1 MVTEPE
7 TGGRRTPWMRGLLIA
22 SLALNILI
30 LGLAAGW
37 MIRHGVPHGPRASP
51 MEMAAG
57 PLTRALSEA
66 DRREIGRRI
75 RQIARENGGHRAEM
89 RASFDALVRDL
100 RAVPFDPEQMTAT
113 LSAQRRGFQE
123 RFEIAQQVLITH
135 LAGMSDAERADYADR
150 VEARIAAYRA
160 GHGHPPQE

>member
-7 TGGRRTPWMRGLLIA
+7 TGGRMTPWMRGLLIA
-22 SLALNILI
+22 SLTLNILI

-37 MIRHGVPHGPRASP
+37 MMRHGVPHASSGSN

-75 RQIARENGGHRAEM
+75 RQATRENGGNRQEM
-89 RASFDALVRDL
+89 RARFDALVRDL

-113 LSAQRRGFQE
+113 LSAQRRGLQE
-123 RFEIAQQVLITH
+123 RFDIAQQVLIAH
-135 LAGMSDAERADYADR
+135 LAGMSDAERAAYADR
-150 VEARIAAYRA
+150 VEARIAAYRS
-160 GHGHPPQE
+160 GHGHPPKD

>member
-1 MVTEPE
+1 MAAQPD
-7 TGGRRTPWMRGLLIA
+7 TGGRMAPWMRGLLIA

-37 MIRHGVPHGPRASP
+37 IMRHGVPHGARGPT

-57 PLTRALSEA
+57 PLTRALSET

-75 RQIARENGGHRAEM
+75 RQATRETGGQRPEM

-100 RAVPFDPEQMTAT
+100 RAVPFDPEQMAET
-113 LSAQRRGFQE
+113 LRAQRRGFQE
-123 RFEIAQQVLITH
+123 RFEIAQSVLIAH
-135 LAGMSDAERADYADR
+135 LAGMSDAERAAYADR
-150 VEARIAAYRA
+150 VQERIAAYRA
-160 GHGHPPQE
+160 RHGHSSQE

>member
-37 MIRHGVPHGPRASP
+37 MIRHGVPHGARVSQ
-51 MEMAAG
+51 MEMAG

-66 DRREIGRRI
+66 DRREIGRQI
-75 RQIARENGGHRAEM
+75 RQVIRENGGNRQEM

-123 RFEIAQQVLITH
+123 RFEIAQQVLIAH
-135 LAGMSDAERADYADR
+135 LAGMSDAERAAYADR

-160 GHGHPPQE
+160 GHGHPPRE